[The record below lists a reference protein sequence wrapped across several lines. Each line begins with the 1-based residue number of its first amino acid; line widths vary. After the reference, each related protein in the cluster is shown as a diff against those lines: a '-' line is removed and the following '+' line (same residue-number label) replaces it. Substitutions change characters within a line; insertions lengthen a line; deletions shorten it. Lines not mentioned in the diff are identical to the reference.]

1 MFDDVE
7 RVDQQPVDVNHAC
20 PIGGVLDFEQL
31 STDDWTYLKLY
42 QLHAHTVLRN
52 MQLICSQH
60 VHELR
65 SCTPE

>member
-1 MFDDVE
+1 MLNVLTSNPSMSIT
-7 RVDQQPVDVNHAC
+7 QC